1 MSEFYACVMAGG
13 SGERF
18 WPLSRHH
25 QPKHLLKL
33 FSEKTLLEEAVQR
46 VQGILPL
53 ENIFVLTNHLQ
64 VDLVK
69 AALPFLPTEQIII
82 EPAKRDTAP
91 VAALATAIAKS
102 RCPSATVA
110 LLTADALIKDTA
122 TFQEQLLAA
131 FRYASQN
138 AALVTFSITATY
150 PATGFGYLK
159 LGQSSGSE
167 FIEVEEFV
175 EKPVLSLAEKY
186 FNSGDYGWN
195 SGMFLWQVETFI
207 RELTASDNPDQARLL
222 QFIQGFPQDK
232 FGTYL
237 ATHFTE
243 LPKISLDYAVMER
256 AQRIIALKAKFDWD
270 DVGTWGSLPKHL
282 GSDSLNN
289 TLVGDI
295 YLQDSSDN
303 TIIAKGR
310 VIALC
315 GVSNMIVVETE
326 DAILVCHRSRTDDLK
341 KLVSKIP
348 LKVS

>member
-18 WPLSRHH
+18 WPLSRRH

-33 FSEKTLLEEAVQR
+33 FSERTLLEEAVHR

-64 VDLVK
+64 VDLVR
-69 AALPFLPTEQIII
+69 ATLPFLPTEQIII

-102 RCPSATVA
+102 RCLSATVA

-131 FRYASQN
+131 FHYASRN

-159 LGQSSGSE
+159 LGQSGGSE
-167 FIEVEEFV
+167 FIDVEEFV

-186 FNSGDYGWN
+186 CNSGDYGWN
-195 SGMFLWQVETFI
+195 SGIFVWQVETFI
-207 RELTASDNPDQARLL
+207 RELASSDDLDQARLL
-222 QFIQGFPQDK
+222 QFIQGFPQNEL
-232 FGTYL
+232 GSYL
-237 ATHFTE
+237 AKHFTE
-243 LPKISLDYAVMER
+243 LPKVSVDYAVMER
-256 AQRIIALKAKFDWD
+256 AQRVVALKAKFDWD

-282 GSDSLNN
+282 GSDRFNN
-289 TLVGDI
+289 TLVGNI

-303 TIIAKGR
+303 IVIANGR

-315 GVSNMIVVETE
+315 GVNNIIVAETK
-326 DAILVCHRSRTDDLK
+326 DAILVCHRNRTDDLK
-341 KLVSKIP
+341 KLVSGIP
-348 LKVS
+348 LEAT